1 MKKKIRFVILS
12 NIVVAITLFTLYS
25 SENVRAD
32 VGGAKDLVVANCGT
46 SPTGQTLYKGT
57 CNGNP
62 YPACS
67 PMACTPLAT
76 VAEIR

>member
-1 MKKKIRFVILS
+1 
-12 NIVVAITLFTLYS
+12 
-25 SENVRAD
+25 VRAD